1 MSAIVHTTFSTYE
14 VDTENKRVRRIVGQN
29 PPTNAIAEDG
39 VWRDYISV
47 NYLYNSLFI
56 QWVDINPITGNPRA
70 TRTSDVV
77 KIEGDLDVPAMQ
89 VVQLP

>member
-1 MSAIVHTTFSTYE
+1 MSAVVYTQFSQYE
-14 VDTENKRVRRIVGQN
+14 VDTENKRVRRVLGIN
-29 PPTNAIAEDG
+29 PPTSALSEDG

-56 QWVDINPITGNPRA
+56 QWVEVNPETGNPRA
-70 TRTSDVV
+70 TRTSDIV
-77 KIEGDLDVPAMQ
+77 KIDGELDVPAMT